1 MGIESDQLVFD
12 YLSRVGDLA
21 QQRGLPSGARMRLV
35 ATLRAEI
42 DAQQADSVSGVKRVL
57 SRLGTPEAVVT
68 AAGSGDGDAGGSG
81 DGEGGG
87 RAPAGPVTPADGHTA
102 PDDDGAPAAPPTTP
116 SRFFPRPAEPPAP
129 RPSTRDKLGGLARR
143 SGLTGRIPAPRD
155 EATEPPAGRPSFLKK
170 VIRPERP
177 APPAPRTASPPHLA
191 GPDELGDADESP
203 DWWSVQADPYGP
215 GETVPGFV
223 GGIEIEEMREGLTGD
238 RPLSLRKDGDGDG
251 KDAGGDEHAEHAEA
265 ERDPD
270 AEDAEDAEGEAD
282 GTRPPL
288 PGLLRRALA
297 RRRGAAAG
305 AEEADE
311 AADAGADEA
320 AEADG
325 SLIARLRLSP
335 VLTLAALLL
344 VAGAVL
350 GSWLALV
357 GGWALAYVSRRLT
370 RIEAKFAALG
380 VPGIAVGGLMVWIWG
395 RFDGRWGEPITQ
407 ARLGQELF
415 DGLPVMA
422 RVAAVAS
429 AAFLVWRM
437 RRA

>member
-68 AAGSGDGDAGGSG
+68 AAGRG

-87 RAPAGPVTPADGHTA
+87 RAPAAPVTPAAGPAA
-102 PDDDGAPAAPPTTP
+102 PDDDGAPPGAPPAAPAP

-129 RPSTRDKLGGLARR
+129 RPGTRDKLGGLARR

-223 GGIEIEEMREGLTGD
+223 GGIEIEEMRERLTGD
-238 RPLSLRKDGDGDG
+238 RPLSLKKDGEDEEDGEHDG
-251 KDAGGDEHAEHAEA
+251 SDGA
-265 ERDPD
+265 ERDPGAAD
-270 AEDAEDAEGEAD
+270 TEGGEDAEGEAD
-282 GTRPPL
+282 GRRPPL
-288 PGLLRRALA
+288 PGLLGRALA

-305 AEEADE
+305 DEEAAADE
-311 AADAGADEA
+311 ADAGAGEA

-350 GSWLALV
+350 GSWLALA

-370 RIEAKFAALG
+370 RVEAKFAALG
-380 VPGIAVGGLMVWIWG
+380 VPGIAVGGLLVWVWG
-395 RFDGRWGEPITQ
+395 RFDGRWGEPIAQ
-407 ARLGQELF
+407 SRLGQELF
-415 DGLPVMA
+415 DGLPVMV